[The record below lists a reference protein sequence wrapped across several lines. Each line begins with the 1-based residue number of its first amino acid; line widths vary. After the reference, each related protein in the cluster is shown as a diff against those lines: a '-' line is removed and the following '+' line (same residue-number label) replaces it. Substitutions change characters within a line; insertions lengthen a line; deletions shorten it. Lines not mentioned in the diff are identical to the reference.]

1 VLGCARPGR
10 KGAREHLQ
18 AKFIALLGIT
28 GARTSGG
35 LTVRVWPCDEVIST
49 SFAQSQVN
57 QGHDIKDVTLE
68 QEQLNI
74 GPITHSR
81 AKKLQKQV
89 TSLLAEFKI
98 HANENCLLPKS
109 CTFIVLRF
117 THKDMD
123 DTKEEKG
130 YVQSRMGYT
139 KTNKIAVPT
148 KTSYMHKTLG
158 YTAEASSSRTS
169 LYESTTIHG
178 A

>member
-1 VLGCARPGR
+1 V
-10 KGAREHLQ
+10 K
-18 AKFIALLGIT
+18 AKEEWW
-28 GARTSGG
+28 SQD
-35 LTVRVWPCDEVIST
+35 DEVIST

-74 GPITHSR
+74 GPITRSR
-81 AKKLQKQV
+81 AKKLQQQV

-123 DTKEEKG
+123 DTQEEKG

-139 KTNKIAVPT
+139 KTSKIVVPT

-169 LYESTTIHG
+169 LYESATIHG

>member
-1 VLGCARPGR
+1 MSEVLVLSPV
-10 KGAREHLQ
+10 GA
-18 AKFIALLGIT
+18 
-28 GARTSGG
+28 
-35 LTVRVWPCDEVIST
+35 EVIST
-49 SFAQSQVN
+49 SFAQSQVD
-57 QGHDIKDVTLE
+57 QGNDIKDVTLE

-74 GPITHSR
+74 GPITRSR
-81 AKKLQKQV
+81 AKRLQQQV

-123 DTKEEKG
+123 DTQEEKG

-139 KTNKIAVPT
+139 KTSKIVVPT

-158 YTAEASSSRTS
+158 YTVEASSSRTS
-169 LYESTTIHG
+169 LYESATIHG